1 MKIKEPLDRGRIH
14 LKSRIVFP
22 PMATQM
28 AEEGMP
34 TAGTAAH
41 YEAIARN
48 PLPGLMITEYASI
61 SRQGMAA
68 DAHQLSFASDRVL
81 EAQKRFTNHIHR
93 VNGSIQLFAQINHA
107 GANTSERATGE
118 ELVSASPIQM
128 GGGQA
133 RALTIPEIRTIEGLF
148 ARAALRVKEAG
159 YDGVEIHAAHG
170 YLLNQ
175 FYSPLTN
182 FRKDI
187 YGPQSIENR
196 TRMLKETL
204 EAVRQAVGDDFPIAL
219 RLGGSDYREGGSTIE
234 DAVEASVILEKAGLD
249 LIDLSGG
256 MNIYMR
262 RDNRN
267 PGWFSDMS
275 EAVKR
280 EVSIPVLVTGGIRTP
295 DQAET
300 LLQQGKADLI
310 GVGRAMFIHPM
321 WGTE

>member
-22 PMATQM
+22 PIATQT
-28 AEEGMP
+28 AEEGIP
-34 TAGTAAH
+34 TQETWAH

-48 PLPGLMITEYASI
+48 PLVGLMITEYAAI
-61 SRQGMAA
+61 SRQGTSY
-68 DAHQLSFASDRVL
+68 DVRQFSFASDKVIGP
-81 EAQKRFTNHIHR
+81 QKRFTDHVHQ
-93 VNGSIQLFAQINHA
+93 VNSSLKIFAQINHS
-107 GANTSERATGE
+107 GANSSEKVTGE
-118 ELVSASPIQM
+118 QLVSASPIQM
-128 GGGQA
+128 GGGLA
-133 RALTIPEIRTIEGLF
+133 RELTVPEIRSIEEDF

-159 YDGVEIHAAHG
+159 YDGVEIHGAHG

-182 FRKDI
+182 FREDM
-187 YGPQSIENR
+187 YGPQTIENR
-196 TRMLKETL
+196 TRMMKETL
-204 EAVRQAVGDDFPIAL
+204 EIVRAAVGDDFPIAL
-219 RLGGSDYREGGSTIE
+219 RLGGSDYMEGGSTIE
-234 DAVEASVILEKAGLD
+234 DAVKASVILEKAGLD

-256 MNIYMR
+256 MNIYIR

-295 DQAET
+295 DQAAT

-310 GVGRAMFIHPM
+310 GVGRAMFIHPT
-321 WGTE
+321 WGAE